1 MNLDRRERTSLVTVS
16 RPARQRSRARPSR
29 AGLSVVAGGRTST
42 MVQTRSRVRLSN
54 FVVTRPSERH
64 APAAQ
69 ASLGRRLGTL
79 LQQHRGW
86 IPAPLLTVALAAPS
100 RAAPMHWLV
109 GLLLVGVGTLLG
121 LAGSAVVGADAA
133 RRPAP
138 RLVTFGAYAW
148 VRHPRYLGRGLAW
161 TGFALLAGATW
172 LVPAVLVTFALAYGL
187 IVRQE
192 EAELE
197 AACGEEFLRYRRRV
211 SRWIPRKPVVAL
223 AGEHDWVRAW
233 RAECATL
240 LGYTALVGAF
250 AAKLLVA

>member
-1 MNLDRRERTSLVTVS
+1 
-16 RPARQRSRARPSR
+16 
-29 AGLSVVAGGRTST
+29 

-86 IPAPLLTVALAAPS
+86 IPAPLLTVAL
-100 RAAPMHWLV
+100 

-121 LAGSAVVGADAA
+121 LAGSAVVGADAE